1 MQVASIYTH
10 GLQQQDQTAGS
21 HKQLTHRVISI
32 RTMFIK
38 FWPQANASAVR
49 PVLVCASIAA
59 PASSSNFTTLQQ
71 PCQRPVLAAGLLY
84 LPVST
89 QRCAVQGAGV
99 SRICHILS
107 VSHGTSSSQ
116 MRQAATT
123 EAFKG
128 YKMRMG

>member
-10 GLQQQDQTAGS
+10 GLQQQD
-21 HKQLTHRVISI
+21 KQLRATNSHRVINI
-32 RTMFIK
+32 RTILIK

-59 PASSSNFTTLQQ
+59 PASSSSFTTLQQ
-71 PCQRPVLAAGLLY
+71 PRQRVLTAGLLY
-84 LPVST
+84 LPVSA
-89 QRCAVQGAGV
+89 QRCAVQRASV
-99 SRICHILS
+99 SRICHIPT